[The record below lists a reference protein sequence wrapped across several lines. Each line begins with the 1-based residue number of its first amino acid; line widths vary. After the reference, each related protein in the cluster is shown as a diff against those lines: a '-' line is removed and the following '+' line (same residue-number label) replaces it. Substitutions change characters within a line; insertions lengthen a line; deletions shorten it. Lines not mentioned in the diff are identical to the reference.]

1 MEQKQVRIFLL
12 FFAIIFITTLAFPQ
26 DKDLVI
32 IKGVIEKIDENEKCM
47 VVNGQR
53 VLISSEDL
61 EEFYMDVGDPIKITA
76 RESKNGLTMDNY
88 EYYNDD
94 ENEDEGYFGGEDIFD
109 ESVLEEGELESP
121 RR

>member
-1 MEQKQVRIFLL
+1 MEQKQVRISLL
-12 FFAIIFITTLAFPQ
+12 FFVIIFITTLAFSQ
-26 DKDLVI
+26 DKDLVV
-32 IKGVIEKIDENEKCM
+32 IKGVIEKIDENEKYM

-61 EEFYMDVGDPIKITA
+61 EEFYMDVGDPIKITV